1 MYIYMKAVKY
11 LKYIDKLLKVLKTD
25 RNTFFTYILT
35 LFTIYIA
42 VDRVTEILMMI
53 FTGISVSYWGP
64 FTYTIALACPV
75 FAFLFSGNSQFAK
88 YDNIKIMFIYLYAI
102 ALYIISISMFE
113 QWLNALLWSL
123 LLSVPNYV
131 EIITNF
137 SYLVQPAFQAI
148 SIYLPLVTAVQ
159 VFNFCYLQVDDT
171 KDVKDSIKDYSGIN
185 LSKDTSSTG
194 PYSFE
199 MPFTTNKETG
209 KTVKLVGSR
218 RFDPMLV
225 CGISGS
231 GKTSLVFEP
240 MIANDLEKKYFF
252 TEASKEIG
260 FAALKTGLATLNCP
274 YGNEYINSNFSLN
287 MLTPIEGKEKLYKAY
302 MHKMIYDDFGKIT
315 YKNLGLTYMA
325 PDDESLNNIIKIAQ
339 NYNIK
344 VNIIDPANHNS
355 LGLNPF
361 ALCSSPVEASELIS
375 DILDFTIKTNENN
388 SEEIYTKAM
397 GLEAVQNITILL
409 AAIYSKVNNGILP
422 TIENV
427 IECLNNFD
435 VVRSLCESLKQDQL
449 LSNSYQEQIVYFTK
463 HFYNDEF
470 ENKNF
475 ITYFA
480 GKLNSLLRIPGL
492 KNVLCNRENNID
504 MNKML
509 LEGQVNVVCTRRG
522 DLGSELHKIFGL
534 IFLNSMQYAV
544 FQRPG
549 NEKSRIPHFL
559 YIDEF
564 PEFICDTTTALFT
577 MYRKYK
583 IGVVVSSQNIA
594 QLDVTSNS
602 KQTIL
607 TNCASKLVF
616 GGNSPEDNEFW
627 SNDFG
632 EEREWKYSQDMKL
645 DPSKNV
651 SSYGDI
657 KGPKW
662 AWKKIYNPGKFQ
674 SIGAKTCIY
683 KFKNDGGK
691 NDVGIMK
698 LNLVAAKHKEAHKS
712 KTFDFN
718 KYLNNPTAYT
728 KQEEEPAKTKF
739 TPQKID
745 FDSMPDDIEIDPI
758 QTDITDS
765 SYLFDN
771 EDAIIFDIKNKKNSE
786 N

>member
-1 MYIYMKAVKY
+1 MKAVKF

-35 LFTIYIA
+35 LLTIYVA
-42 VDRVTEILMMI
+42 VDRVVEMLMMI
-53 FTGISVSYWGP
+53 FTGVAVSYWGP
-64 FTYTIALACPV
+64 FTYTLALACPV

-88 YDNIKIMFIYLYAI
+88 YDNIKVMFIYLYAL
-102 ALYIISISMFE
+102 ALYIISLSMFE
-113 QWLNALLWSL
+113 QWLNAAMWSL

-131 EIITNF
+131 KIVTDF
-137 SYLVQPAFQAI
+137 GYMVQPAFQAI
-148 SIYLPLVTAVQ
+148 SIYLPLVTGVK
-159 VFNFCYLQVDDT
+159 VFDFCFMTVDDT
-171 KDVKDSIKDYSGIN
+171 KDIKDSIKDYNGID
-185 LSKDTSSTG
+185 LSKDKSSTG

-199 MPFTTNKETG
+199 MPYATNKETG
-209 KTVKLVGSR
+209 KMVKIVGNK
-218 RFDPMLV
+218 RFEPMLV
-225 CGISGS
+225 CGVSGS

-240 MIANDLEKKYFF
+240 MIATDLEKKYFF
-252 TEASKEIG
+252 KEASKELG
-260 FAALKTGLATLNCP
+260 FAALKTKLATLNCP
-274 YGNEYINSNFSLN
+274 YGNDYINSNFSLN
-287 MLTPIEGKEKLYKAY
+287 MLTPVDGKEKLFKAY
-302 MHKMIYDDFGKIT
+302 MDKLIYDDFGKIT

-344 VNIIDPANHNS
+344 VNIIDPAKSNS

-361 ALCSSPVEASELIS
+361 ALASTPVEASELIS
-375 DILDFTIKTNENN
+375 DILDFTIKTNDNN
-388 SEEIYTKAM
+388 SEEMYTKSM
-397 GLEAVQNITILL
+397 GLEAVQNISILL
-409 AAIYSKVNNGILP
+409 SAIYSKVNNGELP
-422 TIENV
+422 TLENV
-427 IECLNNFD
+427 IECLNDFD
-435 VVRSLCESLKQDQL
+435 NVKKLCDALKQDQL

-463 HFYNDEF
+463 NFYTNKF
-470 ENKNF
+470 ENKDF
-475 ITYFA
+475 ITYYA
-480 GKLNSLLRIPGL
+480 GKLNSILRVPGL
-492 KNVLCNRENNID
+492 KNVLCNKENNID
-504 MNKML
+504 MHKML
-509 LEGQVNVVCTRRG
+509 SEGQVSVVCTRRG

-544 FQRPG
+544 LSRPG
-549 NEKSRIPHFL
+549 TEKSRIPHFL

-583 IGVVVSSQNIA
+583 VGVVVSSQNLT
-594 QLDVTSNS
+594 QLEVTQNS
-602 KQTIL
+602 RQTIL
-607 TNCASKLVF
+607 TNCTSKIVF
-616 GGNSPEDNEFW
+616 GNNSPEDNEFW

-632 EEREWKYSQDMKL
+632 EEREWQYTQDLKL

-662 AWKKIYNPGKFQ
+662 KWKKIYNPGKFQ
-674 SIGAKTCIY
+674 SIGARTCIY

-691 NDVGIMK
+691 NVVGIMK

-712 KTFDFN
+712 KTFDFS
-718 KYLNNPTAYT
+718 KYLNNPNTTYA
-728 KQEEEPAKTKF
+728 KQEAEPSKPKF
-739 TPQKID
+739 TPKKIN
-745 FDSMPDDIEIDPI
+745 FDSVPDDVEIDPI